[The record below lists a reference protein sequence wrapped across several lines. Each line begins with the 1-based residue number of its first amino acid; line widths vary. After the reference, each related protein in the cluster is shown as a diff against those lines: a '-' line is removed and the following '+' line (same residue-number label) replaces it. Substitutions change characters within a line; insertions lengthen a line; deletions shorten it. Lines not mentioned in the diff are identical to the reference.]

1 MLSENSR
8 SYRLTFLALWLLV
21 FTVPFESMIVIPGLG
36 TINRLV
42 GIMCVGLAVFAVV
55 KNGVFRVPGV
65 FLITFAVYLLW
76 SLTTFFWTIDPEQS
90 KVGLKTLG
98 QLLVFAWLIW
108 EFAARERE
116 QTALLAAYV
125 FGAYISIASILYY
138 FILGIQSSWFRYSAH
153 GFDPNEIG
161 LILALGV
168 PIAWRLALTEK
179 RWWLALLYYLYV
191 PLAFLAITLTA
202 SRTAFVVVL
211 VAALYV
217 LWTLSRAHWVS
228 RLASLVIVLA
238 AIGSLLFLVP
248 EYSLERLSSL
258 TSNVMEGRLNSREQ
272 IWSRGLSVFSEN
284 PLLGVGITG
293 FRAGVEQ
300 YKTGGFA
307 PHNLFLSVLVEQG
320 LIGLMLFLAVFMS
333 AAFNVVRMPTLQ
345 SRMWIVLIVAWG
357 LGVMTLG
364 WQNAKPTWFL
374 FAMLA
379 VQGASAVESRTGHLP
394 AVVTTGA
401 KGSL

>member
-1 MLSENSR
+1 MLSGNSR
-8 SYRLTFLALWLLV
+8 GYRLTFLALWLLV
-21 FTVPFESMIVIPGLG
+21 FTIPFESMIVIPGLG

-42 GIMCVGLAVFAVV
+42 GIMCVGLAAFAVA

-65 FLITFAVYLLW
+65 FLIVFAIYVLW
-76 SLTTFFWTIDPEQS
+76 SMTTFFWTIDPEQS
-90 KVGLKTLG
+90 MVGIKTLV

-108 EFAARERE
+108 EFAVQERE

-125 FGAYISIASILYY
+125 FGAYVSIASILYY
-138 FILGIQSSWFRYSAH
+138 FSLGIQSSWFRYSAH

-179 RWWLALLYYLYV
+179 RWWLAPVYYLYV

-228 RLASLVIVLA
+228 RLASLIIVLA

-258 TSNVMEGRLNSREQ
+258 TSSVMGGRLNIREY
-272 IWSRGLSVFSEN
+272 IWARGLSVFSED
-284 PLLGVGITG
+284 PLLGIGITG
-293 FRAGVEQ
+293 FRTGVEQ
-300 YKTGGFA
+300 FKTGGFA

-320 LIGLMLFLAVFMS
+320 LIGLMLFLAVLI
-333 AAFNVVRMPTLQ
+333 AAALHVMRMPALQ
-345 SRMWIVLIVAWG
+345 SRMWLMLIIAWG

-379 VQGASAVESRTGHLP
+379 VQGASAAESRTGHLP
-394 AVVTTGA
+394 SMVATSA